1 MLFVENFKSFL
12 YYFVCLRIDHI
23 MKCNHSIDLISAPVA
38 IRAHMVFP
46 HAKITVY
53 PSLREEMQFGG
64 YHYLDDNVVV
74 DGM

>member
-1 MLFVENFKSFL
+1 
-12 YYFVCLRIDHI
+12 